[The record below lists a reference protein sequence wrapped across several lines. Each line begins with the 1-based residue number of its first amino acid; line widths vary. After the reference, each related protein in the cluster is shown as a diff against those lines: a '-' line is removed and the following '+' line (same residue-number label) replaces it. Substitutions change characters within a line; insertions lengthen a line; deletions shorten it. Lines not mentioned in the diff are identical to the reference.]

1 MEKKMLSAEE
11 LYGYLN
17 DNDENFVLDLNRVRE
32 ERAEE
37 ILKRNEKRD

>member
-11 LYGYLN
+11 LYGYFN
-17 DNDENFVLDLNRVRE
+17 NNDENFVLDLNRARE

-37 ILKRNEKRD
+37 ILKKNEKNE